1 MPEINGIA
9 ERIRALA
16 EKYGIVYAI
25 LYGSIIDGRFMKK
38 ESDIDLAIK
47 LSRLGGEE
55 ARNLLKALLKDLGA
69 ENLDLVILNVSP
81 FSLNFKALTRG
92 RVIFCKDWEE
102 LYEDRL
108 MVRKLYDDWIHISKV
123 FQERELKKVKG

>member
-1 MPEINGIA
+1 
-9 ERIRALA
+9 
-16 EKYGIVYAI
+16 
-25 LYGSIIDGRFMKK
+25 MKG

-47 LSRLGGEE
+47 LSRLGREE